1 MRPNPYC
8 NLLLVSAAII
18 AILMGQRSLATSLAQ
33 DPQSWQLNWSH
44 VLEQVVDSAG
54 RIDFA
59 KLRQDPVSLDELVD
73 FVAMVDPSTRLQLYP
88 DRHAKMAYYLNTY
101 NILAMHG
108 VLRAN
113 VPDSLGGI
121 RKLFF
126 FYLQKFSV
134 GGRDI
139 SLYALEN
146 DVIRPMGDERVH
158 FALNCMVKGCPK
170 LPRVAFSADI
180 IDAQLDSAARTFIND
195 ERNVRPDAAAKEVW
209 LSAIFRFYTADFLA
223 HAPSLIAYINRY
235 RLQPLPTSFA
245 VRFLDYDWKVNSSP
259 R

>member
-1 MRPNPYC
+1 M
-8 NLLLVSAAII
+8 LV
-18 AILMGQRSLATSLAQ
+18 GQRALATSLIE
-33 DPQSWQLNWSH
+33 DPRSWQLKWSY

-59 KLRQDPVSLDELVD
+59 QLRRDQTSLDELVD
-73 FVAMVDPSTRLQLYP
+73 FAAVVDPLTRPQFYS
-88 DRHAKMAYYLNTY
+88 DRQSKMAYYLNVY

-113 VPDSLGGI
+113 VPDSLGGL

-126 FYLQKFSV
+126 FYLQKFCV
-134 GGRDI
+134 GGREI

-195 ERNVRPDAAAKEVW
+195 ERNVRQNAAAKEVW

-223 HAPSLIAYINRY
+223 RAPSLIAYINQY
-235 RLQPLPTSFA
+235 RAQPLPASFA
-245 VRFLDYDWKVNSSP
+245 VRFLDYDWQVNRSQ
-259 R
+259 